1 MLLSEGALDLIFTL
15 PSLIGCVAV
24 ADHFLSKLELLY
36 ECEGGKTTQDSN
48 SRTVKGESHIP
59 EF

>member
-1 MLLSEGALDLIFTL
+1 MLLSEGALDLNFTL

-48 SRTVKGESHIP
+48 SRTVKG
-59 EF
+59 